1 MVMSLENSESTTDQD
16 SLDNWC
22 VECSDDERYE
32 GKVKGSRGWEPPAE
46 DIIRLYEMLDRGKT
60 VELEWQCPGRRAP
73 SPAETDY
80 YPDEE
85 ESQESIPQEK
95 SDFDFAEDFSGS
107 APTPRRAIGAGTPK
121 GSAKKKTTSL
131 DGVLYNIR
139 RHRLIQ
145 QMEREEA
152 TSTNTNP
159 PQPVS
164 QASSPSASTA
174 ATSNSASNTKNQE
187 TVDS

>member
-1 MVMSLENSESTTDQD
+1 MSGENSETTAEQD
-16 SLDNWC
+16 SSDNWC

-32 GKVKGSRGWEPPAE
+32 GKVKGSRGWEPPAD
-46 DIIRLYEMLDRGKT
+46 DIIRLYEILDRGGS

-73 SPAETDY
+73 SPAEADF

-85 ESQESIPQEK
+85 ESQESVPEEK

-107 APTPRRAIGAGTPK
+107 TLTPRRAIGAGTPK

-131 DGVLYNIR
+131 DGVLSNIR

-145 QMEREEA
+145 QMERDEA
-152 TSTNTNP
+152 TSSNTTP
-159 PQPVS
+159 SQPVS
-164 QASSPSASTA
+164 QASSPSTSA
-174 ATSNSASNTKNQE
+174 AATTTSNSGSNTKNQE
-187 TVDS
+187 SSDS